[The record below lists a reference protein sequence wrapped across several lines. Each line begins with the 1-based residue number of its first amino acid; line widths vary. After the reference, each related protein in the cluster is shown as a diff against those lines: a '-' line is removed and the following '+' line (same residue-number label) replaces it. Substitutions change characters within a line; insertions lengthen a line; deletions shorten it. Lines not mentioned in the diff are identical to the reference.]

1 MEKNNLIKKFLSF
14 SIGGYINILIGF
26 LIVPITTRMLS
37 PEQYGVSSLIDV
49 IVQILVI
56 ATSLSMEQGFVRFF
70 FEEEEENRGKL
81 LYTSL
86 VPFFILGTLAFL
98 LIFIFRKDISI
109 FIVGK
114 NENLIWICLIFAIL
128 FRAINTFS
136 FLVVRMK
143 QRGNIFSILTVA
155 IKLFEFVFILILF
168 QYFGNDY
175 KTLIFSSVLA
185 NLIVA
190 IISILF
196 ERRIWNLKNL
206 KFLKDCKTT
215 KKELFNFSYPLILTM
230 ALNWLFASLDKIT
243 IRTFSNL
250 NEVGIYSGAFKIVAL
265 LSVIQSGFSTFWTP
279 TALEHYTKN
288 PEDTEFYKKA
298 NDYLSLVFFL
308 LGIGMLLTRD
318 IIGFLLGKK
327 FYNSIFV
334 MPTLLFIPI
343 MYLLSETTMVGIGFK
358 KKTKYFL
365 YVSIIASIS
374 NLIGNLLLVPYLG
387 AKGAAISTGISYIV
401 FFTSRTY
408 FSNKLIKFGFNLKR
422 IYVVTFLMLLY
433 ALFLSFYNMIYLT
446 VGLGILLEI
455 VVLLIYYPIL
465 KELYY
470 KFFRKREVRE

>member
-37 PEQYGVSSLIDV
+37 PEQYGVFSLIDV

-56 ATSLSMEQGFVRFF
+56 ATS
-70 FEEEEENRGKL
+70 
-81 LYTSL
+81 
-86 VPFFILGTLAFL
+86 
-98 LIFIFRKDISI
+98 RKDISI

-114 NENLIWICLIFAIL
+114 NENFIWICLIFAVL
-128 FRAINTFS
+128 FRTVNTFS

-143 QRGNIFSILTVA
+143 QRGSIFSILTVA
-155 IKLFEFVFILILF
+155 VKLFEFIFILILF

-175 KTLIFSSVLA
+175 KTLIFATIFA
-185 NLIVA
+185 NLMVA
-190 IISILF
+190 IVSIFF
-196 ERRIWNLKNL
+196 ERKVWNLKNL
-206 KFLKDCKTT
+206 SSLKDCKIT

-288 PEDTEFYKKA
+288 PEDTDFYKKA
-298 NDYLSLVFFL
+298 NDYLSLIFFL
-308 LGIGMLLTRD
+308 LGIGILLTRD
-318 IIGFLLGKK
+318 IIGLLLGTK

-334 MPTLLFIPI
+334 MPTLVFIPI
-343 MYLLSETTMVGIGFK
+343 MYLLSETTMIGIGFK

-374 NLIGNLLLVPYLG
+374 NFIGNLLLVPYLG
-387 AKGAAISTGISYIV
+387 AKGAAISTGISYII
-401 FFTSRTY
+401 FFSARTY
-408 FSNKLIKFGFNLKR
+408 FSNKLINFGFNLKR
-422 IYVVTFLMLLY
+422 IYVITFLMLLY
-433 ALFLSFYNMIYLT
+433 ALFLSFYNKMYLT
-446 VGLGILLEI
+446 IGLGILLEI
-455 VVLLIYYPIL
+455 VLLLIYYPVM
-465 KELYY
+465 KELYS
-470 KFFRKREVRE
+470 KFIKKREVRE

>member
-1 MEKNNLIKKFLSF
+1 MKKNNLIKKFLSF

-56 ATSLSMEQGFVRFF
+56 TTSLSMEQGFVRFF

-128 FRAINTFS
+128 FRTINTFS

-155 IKLFEFVFILILF
+155 IKLFEFTFILILF

-175 KTLIFSSVLA
+175 KTLIFSSMFA

-196 ERRIWNLKNL
+196 ERRVWNLKNL
-206 KFLKDCKTT
+206 KSLEDCKTT
-215 KKELFNFSYPLILTM
+215 KKELFNFSYPLIFTM

-288 PEDTEFYKKA
+288 PEDTEFYKKI

-318 IIGFLLGKK
+318 IIGLLLGKK

-334 MPTLLFIPI
+334 MPTLVFIPI
-343 MYLLSETTMVGIGFK
+343 MYLLSETTMIGISFK

-365 YVSIIASIS
+365 HVSIIASIS
-374 NLIGNLLLVPYLG
+374 NLIGNLILVPNLG
-387 AKGAAISTGISYIV
+387 AKGAAISTGISYII

-422 IYVVTFLMLLY
+422 IYIITFLMFLY

-446 VGLGILLEI
+446 IGLGILLEI